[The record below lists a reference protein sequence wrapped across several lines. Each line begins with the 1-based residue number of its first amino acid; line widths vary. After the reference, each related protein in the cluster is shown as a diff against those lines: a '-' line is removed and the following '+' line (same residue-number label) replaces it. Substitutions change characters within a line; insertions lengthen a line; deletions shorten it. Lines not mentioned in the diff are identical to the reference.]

1 MKQHIRREITDAFA
15 SSKDPSLQ
23 EMILNNTL
31 DIEAEEFFPGGHI
44 TRYHVHNKAL
54 YGRQEIVQISRDFSV
69 ITSNIEATKASQ
81 TSYSGANWLA
91 LQLCVAGEY
100 EVSINNNTRQILKP
114 GDCRLDILSKRG
126 TLNRFQQGGSRYRNI
141 ALYMSLEAFKAHL
154 NVGQHAERMLQQ
166 LLQEELI
173 HPHASSTFEASKSLM
188 VSANEL
194 SEFGRFGGL
203 RPAYIK
209 AKAIEFMVY
218 AANFARWQGRG
229 VAGLRSRAKLS
240 RSVDIAQKTKAIID
254 REYSI
259 AHTIDEL
266 AQRIGTN
273 RTTLSQAFRNEFRE
287 TPMQYR
293 RRLRLEVA
301 KQMLQYHEGSVGEVA
316 EHVGYADASCFIRAY
331 RDYYGMTPGS

>member
-1 MKQHIRREITDAFA
+1 MQQHIRREISDAFA
-15 SSKDPSLQ
+15 SSKDASLQ
-23 EMILNNTL
+23 EMIRENTL
-31 DIEAEEFFPGGHI
+31 EIEAEEFFPGGHI
-44 TRYHVHNKAL
+44 TRYHVHNQAL
-54 YGRQEIVQISRDFSV
+54 CGRQEIVQINRDFSV

-100 EVSINNNTRQILKP
+100 EVSINKQNPQILKA
-114 GDCRLDILSKRG
+114 GDCRLDIFSKRG
-126 TLNRFQQGGSRYRNI
+126 TLNRYQQGGSRYRNV
-141 ALYMSLEAFKAHL
+141 ALYMSIEAFKQNL
-154 NVGQHAERMLQQ
+154 NVGQHAEQMLQQ
-166 LLQEELI
+166 LFQDDLI

-188 VSANEL
+188 ISANEL

-229 VAGLRSRAKLS
+229 VSGLRSRAKLS
-240 RSVDIAQKTKAIID
+240 RSVNIAQQTKAIID

-273 RTTLSQAFRNEFRE
+273 RTTLSQSFRAEYQL

-316 EHVGYADASCFIRAY
+316 EHVGYADASCFIRAF
-331 RDYYGMTPGS
+331 RDYYGETPGS